1 MRAMPSPNTPA
12 QQPAPAAQSGKWYTI
27 RARAMLAVA
36 AAAVIAGATT
46 APLAASEIYIY
57 GDIGESWW
65 EETVTAKSFIAEL
78 NALDVDDITVRIA
91 SIGGSVPDGVAIY
104 NALKRHKAKV
114 TTCVDSFA
122 YSIAS
127 LIAMAGDEREM
138 ADNAVM
144 MIHAPWTYTG
154 GNAAELRMTA
164 DLLDTYAKAMATSY
178 AAATGRTTAV
188 VMSQWLTDGADHYF
202 TAEDALAAGLIT
214 RTTSSLPVQASGA
227 RGLDLSR
234 YRTPQA
240 MAQRLGLPA
249 PATAPAAPNAPTTT
263 VTPTAAAAAQPP
275 RTSMPNPTQTA
286 ATDEALAAARAEAT
300 QAEASRRTE
309 VRAAFQPFAS
319 RNDIDQ
325 TELASLREQC
335 ENDTTITPEA
345 AGKKLLALMAKGAGP
360 ANPTGGPR
368 IETVSDEADKF
379 RAAAG
384 ESIMAR
390 AGSVARDG
398 KRVVAS
404 TANPLRGR
412 KLLAIAEACLRRIGV
427 NPDGM
432 DQMQVVAR
440 AFTQSGSDFPILLE
454 TTMHK
459 VLQAA
464 YATQSDTWSLFCGI
478 GSVSDFRAHNR
489 YRTGSFGNLDSLTEL
504 GEFKN
509 KTIPDGE
516 RASITAGTKG
526 NIINLSRQ
534 AIIND
539 DLSAFSS
546 LAAGLGRAARRTIE
560 SDVYALV
567 NTPGNYS
574 DGVAVFHATHGNL
587 AGAGAAPSVAA
598 FDAVRTAMANQ
609 KDVSGNDFLDIQPSI
624 WLGPVG
630 LKGDA
635 DVINQSRYDPDAS
648 NKLERVN
655 KALGIFSRTIGS
667 PRLTGTAWYA
677 FCDPMI
683 APALEVAFLDGNQEP
698 YLENENGF
706 QVDGTRWKVR
716 HDYGIAWVEFKSSY
730 RNPGA

>member
-1 MRAMPSPNTPA
+1 MRTMPSPNPPA
-12 QQPAPAAQSGKWYTI
+12 QPAAQGAKWYTI
-27 RARAMLAVA
+27 RARAVLAVA
-36 AAAVIAGATT
+36 AAAAIAGAPT

-65 EETVTAKSFIAEL
+65 EETVTAKSFISEL
-78 NALDVDDITVRIA
+78 NALDVDAITVRIA

-104 NALKRHKAKV
+104 NALKRHKARV
-114 TTCVDSFA
+114 TTCVDSIA

-138 ADNAVM
+138 ADNALM

-178 AAATGRTTAV
+178 AAATGLTAAD
-188 VMSQWLTDGADHYF
+188 VMSNWLTDGGDHYF

-214 RTTSSLPVQASGA
+214 RTTSALPVMASGA

-234 YRTPQA
+234 YSTPQA

-249 PATAPAAPNAPTTT
+249 PAVTPAASNAPTTT
-263 VTPTAAAAAQPP
+263 VTTPAAAAAQPP
-275 RTSMPNPTQTA
+275 RTAMPNPTQPA
-286 ATDEALAAARAEAT
+286 ATDEAQAAARADGVR
-300 QAEASRRTE
+300 AEAQRRTD
-309 VRAAFQPFAS
+309 VRAAFQPFAT

-325 TELASLREQC
+325 TELATLRDLC
-335 ENDTTITPEA
+335 ENDSSITPQA
-345 AGKKLLALMAKGAGP
+345 AGQRLLALMAKGVTP

-368 IETVSDEADKF
+368 IETTEDEADKF
-379 RAAAG
+379 RAAAS

-390 AGSVARDG
+390 AGVNGRDG
-398 KRVVAS
+398 KRVIAS
-404 TANPLRGR
+404 GANPLRGK
-412 KLLAIAEACLRRIGV
+412 KLLGLAEASLRRLGI
-427 NPDGM
+427 NPDGL

-454 TTMHK
+454 NTMHK

-464 YATQSDTWSLFCGI
+464 YATQADTWSLFCAI

-509 KTIPDGE
+509 KAVPDAE

-539 DLSAFSS
+539 DLSAFNS

-574 DGVAVFHATHGNL
+574 DGVALFHANHGNL
-587 AGAGAAPSVAA
+587 AAAGAAPSVSA
-598 FDAVRTAMANQ
+598 FDGVRTAMASQ

-624 WLGPVG
+624 WLGPIG

-635 DVINQSRYDPDAS
+635 DVINQSKFDPDAS

-677 FCDPMI
+677 FCDPQI

-698 YLENENGF
+698 YLENEMGF

-716 HDYGIAWVEFKSSY
+716 HDYGVAWVEFKSAY